1 MGPYQSPS
9 ESPEPASHPA
19 LRHELFTAVF
29 LPIGAIAGII
39 LMFAA
44 LTTEILVIPGF
55 TSKHSET
62 SVSLLDLQ
70 LGSTDNVH
78 QYVWGIGFLATFVTV
93 GSVLGHLAGK
103 GLDRLSHWRT

>member
-9 ESPEPASHPA
+9 ESPEPSSQPA
-19 LRHELFTAVF
+19 LRQELFTAVF
-29 LPIGAIAGII
+29 IPTGAIAGII
-39 LMFAA
+39 LLFAV

-55 TSKHSET
+55 TPKHSET
-62 SVSLLDLQ
+62 TVSLLDIQ

-78 QYVWGIGFLATFVTV
+78 QYIWGIGFLATFVAV
-93 GSVLGHLAGK
+93 GSAIGYVAGK